1 MMMETVPHSDLS
13 CQSHVVA
20 NQIPVLTFLPI
31 LGIKTSYSTGKT
43 AAKYYIYYK
52 NTSNIPQTFFKATGS
67 SYIED
72 LTTAA
77 AEIRQVNVN
86 ISSSSELRTTAV
98 WECVQSAWCLLWE
111 VQLFTYEFK
120 HFVLASVCTHLFPRV
135 HQRRTM
141 TLWTLFLHKREVHQG
156 GNSGLG

>member
-13 CQSHVVA
+13 CQSHVVT
-20 NQIPVLTFLPI
+20 NHIPQE
-31 LGIKTSYSTGKT
+31 T

-98 WECVQSAWCLLWE
+98 
-111 VQLFTYEFK
+111 
-120 HFVLASVCTHLFPRV
+120 
-135 HQRRTM
+135 
-141 TLWTLFLHKREVHQG
+141 
-156 GNSGLG
+156 